1 MPAAHAT
8 RFDFNKDAFGGLD
21 ATAMP
26 QHFDEA
32 RYQLPPRC
40 ADVPEELALYEYA
53 KDCAASLGLFA
64 GCHYYR
70 VVSGNFIFGDLI
82 EAVLVEKHIQ
92 AKELTISTYSLSE
105 ANIDSLAGLLKSG
118 HVQKLNLIMSAGQ
131 FAQEFGGIVKYLLEQ
146 LDTDENRFQFAAAGT
161 HCKLALIET
170 ARGNKLTFDGSANYR
185 SSGNIEQFN
194 LREGADFYDFNYN
207 FQKRILDRYAVIRQ
221 GQALKPKHVI
231 RRKLLWDTI
240 ATAETTF

>member
-26 QHFDEA
+26 QHFEEA

-40 ADVPEELALYEYA
+40 ADVPEELAIYEHAQECA
-53 KDCAASLGLFA
+53 KSLAIFP

-70 VVSGNFIFGDLI
+70 LVSGNFIFGDLI
-82 EAVLVEKHIQ
+82 EALLVDNHVQ

-105 ANIDSLAGLLKSG
+105 SNVDGLAGLLATG
-118 HVQKLNLIMSAGQ
+118 HVQKLNLIVSAGQ
-131 FAQEFGGIVKYLLEQ
+131 FAQEFNGVMKYLLEQ

-170 ARGNKLTFDGSANYR
+170 MRGTKLTFDGSANYR
-185 SSGNIEQFN
+185 SSGNLEQFN
-194 LREGADFYDFNYN
+194 LREGADFYDFNYA
-207 FQKRILDRYAVIRQ
+207 FQQRILDRYAVIRH
-221 GQALKPKHVI
+221 GQPLKPKHVI
-231 RRKLLWDTI
+231 RRKLLWDTVA
-240 ATAETTF
+240 ATESIF